1 MEKLTPIHKLP
12 IELIRQL
19 LDANGICYLFYKDEF
34 YNIEY
39 ETEHISEELCDKL
52 EDIAIK
58 YRL

>member
-1 MEKLTPIHKLP
+1 MEKLTSIHKLP

-19 LDANGICYLFYKDEF
+19 FDANGISYIIYKDEF

-39 ETEHISEELCDKL
+39 ETENISYEICDKL